1 MVAVKVNLGTLF
13 KKHVRDDV
21 SGATIASGYK
31 DMFLFEVQVH
41 DFTYT
46 ARFQGFTEKSVGEI
60 NTIWFLAVVVA
71 GVLVQTLTGFAMG
84 LIIMVGVALFAI
96 ADIAFTAA
104 VVSFISLVNALVA
117 MRKGRHHIDWSL
129 AGWMLAGS
137 LPAMAL
143 GLYLLTYLSEH
154 YYEML
159 RLLLGLVV
167 ILAGASLMISPQP
180 FETRSGNG
188 SFLGFGALGG
198 ILAGMY
204 SVGGPPVAYFAYR
217 QPMTI
222 NTVRFSLLA
231 IIAGSTVVRALMV
244 LVSGQMTAEIVT
256 VSAVSIPVVVGVT
269 LVASRYMQ
277 LVPDRVVRVAVFVVL
292 IAAGASL
299 IIDSLVAFGFFHP

>member
-1 MVAVKVNLGTLF
+1 M
-13 KKHVRDDV
+13 
-21 SGATIASGYK
+21 
-31 DMFLFEVQVH
+31 
-41 DFTYT
+41 
-46 ARFQGFTEKSVGEI
+46 GEI
-60 NTIWFLAVVVA
+60 NIIWFLAVVVA